1 LHPETIGDF
10 AIEEVV
16 GEGGMGMVYR
26 ARDAKLDRYVA
37 IKVLHPALTAS
48 AESRM
53 RFRAEAKA
61 VGRLAHPNIVQV
73 YQWSEDTDDRQFL
86 VMELLDGR
94 CLREVIEDVC
104 FDPPEAMLA
113 VARPLVDALAHAHSH
128 NIVHRDIKP
137 GNVMVLRDGTIKL
150 MDFGIARMEF
160 DEQQLTITGAL
171 VGSPAHMAP
180 EVINGQRG
188 DAASDQFSL
197 GTVFYELLTGVS
209 PFGGGS
215 PAAIFRAVDRCE
227 FEPVGRRA
235 PAVDPRLAAVVER
248 MLARAPEDRFP
259 SIEAIGRAL
268 APLVPRWLKPETTS
282 LALLLNASAATAA
295 AWRQQQVEELEQKIE
310 AARRKRDWPS
320 AVSEANRLVSLD
332 PSRHALLDQLS
343 RIGSRRL
350 LAPVLGAAVV
360 VALVLTLASQLMI
373 SGTLAATEPV
383 ATNTPLKTFQRGFV
397 PDPDRRPLTDSG
409 NSNDAGPAAPGAPRI
424 PQNDLF
430 RVTVRVFPWA
440 SLQVG
445 EGVVRAGAPQ
455 HVLRLRRGRHKL
467 TLRHDK
473 AFPQVRE
480 VDLPG
485 NGPGGSQ
492 LLTTRIQRY
501 KPARLS
507 LFSDRSATL
516 QVGARRYRVGDG
528 KNEIDLPLPE
538 GTFREQVTLV
548 YEAEGC
554 TRSLDLTLVAAGIRS
569 WQPDCSS
576 P

>member
-1 LHPETIGDF
+1 MHPETIGEF
-10 AIEEVV
+10 AIEDLV

-26 ARDAKLDRYVA
+26 AHDSTLDRTVA

-48 AESRM
+48 ADSRK

-73 YQWSEDTDDRQFL
+73 YQWSEDSDDRQFL
-86 VMELLDGR
+86 VMELLDGQ
-94 CLREVIEDVC
+94 CLREVLEEVR

-171 VGSPAHMAP
+171 VGSPSHMAP
-180 EVINGQRG
+180 EVINGKRG
-188 DAASDQFSL
+188 DAATDQFSL
-197 GTVFYELLTGVS
+197 GTVFYEMVTGVS

-215 PAAIFRAVDRCE
+215 PAAIFRAVDRCQ
-227 FEPVGRRA
+227 FEPVTKRA
-235 PAVDPRLAAVVER
+235 PSVDPRLAAVIER
-248 MLARAPEDRFP
+248 MLERAPEDRFP

-268 APLVPRWLKPETTS
+268 APLVPGWLKPESTN
-282 LALLLNASAATAA
+282 LALLLNARAATSA
-295 AWRQQQVEELEQKIE
+295 AWRTQQIEHLARSVET
-310 AARRKRDWPS
+310 ARRQKDWPA
-320 AVSEANRLVSLD
+320 AVSEANRLVCLD

-343 RIGSRRL
+343 RVGGRRL
-350 LAPVLGAAVV
+350 AAPLLGAAV
-360 VALVLTLASQLMI
+360 ALALLLTLTSQLMV
-373 SGTLAATEPV
+373 SGTLEGAESSPV
-383 ATNTPLKTFQRGFV
+383 APPRTTFQRGIV
-397 PDPDRRPLTDSG
+397 PDPDRRQVSDAGSKSDSG
-409 NSNDAGPAAPGAPRI
+409 TPKAATRPGVQSNSFRI
-424 PQNDLF
+424 
-430 RVTVRVFPWA
+430 TVRVFPWA

-445 EGVVRAGAPQ
+445 DGPVRAGAPQ
-455 HVLRLRRGRHKL
+455 HVLRLPRGRHKL

-480 VDLPG
+480 VALPG

-501 KPARLS
+501 KPARLA
-507 LFSDRSATL
+507 LLSDRAGL
-516 QVGARRYRVGDG
+516 LKVGARRYRFGDG
-528 KNEIDLPLPE
+528 KNEIDLPLAE

-554 TRSLDLTLVAAGIRS
+554 TRSLDMTLVAAGFRS